1 MRRKKNEA
9 VEEETPVEI
18 KKPEPVTDNLID
30 ESVEAETPVEK
41 EAVEEEVAV
50 VDIEPVTDNLIDESV
65 EAETPVD
72 LPDPVEIK
80 KPAEKEE
87 IKLTGNSVQELQVA
101 IRKLL

>member
-1 MRRKKNEA
+1 MNRMSRKK
-9 VEEETPVEI
+9 
-18 KKPEPVTDNLID
+18 
-30 ESVEAETPVEK
+30 K

-65 EAETPVD
+65 EAETPV
-72 LPDPVEIK
+72 EIK
-80 KPAEKEE
+80 KAAENEE

>member
-9 VEEETPVEI
+9 VEEETP
-18 KKPEPVTDNLID
+18 
-30 ESVEAETPVEK
+30 
-41 EAVEEEVAV
+41 V